1 MPLGA
6 FTVDTTFLQLG
17 SFNSRV
23 DTEVRKVE
31 STMLGETDS
40 ILVTSRGWGTG
51 IFEAASISVV
61 RNRVIRHLCL

>member
-40 ILVTSRGWGTG
+40 ILVTSRGWGMG
-51 IFEAASISVV
+51 IFETASISVV